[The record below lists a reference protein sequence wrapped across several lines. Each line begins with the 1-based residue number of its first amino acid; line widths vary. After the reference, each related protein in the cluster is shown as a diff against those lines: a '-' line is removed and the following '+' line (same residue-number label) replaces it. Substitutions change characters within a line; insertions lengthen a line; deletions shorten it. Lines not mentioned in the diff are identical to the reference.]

1 MKHLIVKVLV
11 NGIAL
16 MATAALIDG
25 IYADSFVA
33 VLLAA
38 IVLGIINASIRPIF
52 MVLTLPVNVLSLGLF
67 TFVINGFMLKLTSMV
82 VAGFE
87 VSGFWAATLGALVL
101 SVISTVLNW
110 LITD

>member
-1 MKHLIVKVLV
+1 MKHLIVKILV

-16 MATAALIDG
+16 MATAAVIQG
-25 IYADSFVA
+25 IYADSFVS

-38 IVLGIINASIRPIF
+38 IVLGIINAVIRPIF
-52 MVLTLPVNVLSLGLF
+52 MVLTLPVTVGTLGLF
-67 TFVINGFMLKLTSMV
+67 TFVIKGLMLKLTSMV

-110 LITD
+110 LIVD

>member
-1 MKHLIVKVLV
+1 MP
-11 NGIAL
+11 
-16 MATAALIDG
+16 
-25 IYADSFVA
+25 DSFVS

-38 IVLGIINASIRPIF
+38 IVLGIINAVIRPIF
-52 MVLTLPVNVLSLGLF
+52 MVLTLPVNVVTLGLF
-67 TFVINGFMLKLTSMV
+67 TFVINGLMLKLTSMG

-110 LITD
+110 LIVD

>member
-16 MATAALIDG
+16 MATASIISG
-25 IYADSFVA
+25 IYADSFVS

-38 IVLGIINASIRPIF
+38 IVLGIMNAIIRPVF
-52 MVLTLPVNVLSLGLF
+52 MVLTLPVNILSLGLF
-67 TFVINGFMLKLTSMV
+67 TFVLNGFMLKLTSLV
-82 VAGFE
+82 VSGFE
-87 VSGFWAATLGALVL
+87 VSGFWAATIGALVL